1 MKLKKNFRMNN
12 QEEKQMVKIKP
23 KRKKIKM
30 TIIQKLKLT
39 TKIILS
45 VIFISCEDNNQDN
58 TGLLEFDIRLPQDE
72 NGYYS
77 LTLDRDKWQT
87 LHRVTAKVSDTFY
100 LDNFYISWESNL
112 YWMLNDTLG
121 YIVKRQFSDWNGSY
135 VSTDTSYITGFNGME
150 VPTTN
155 RSSYSNRLGEINNMI
170 APVKNMVGDT
180 LMLGA
185 FWSGGEAFFGIVLK

>member
-1 MKLKKNFRMNN
+1 MNN
-12 QEEKQMVKIKP
+12 QKEKQMVKIKP

-30 TIIQKLKLT
+30 TITQKLKLT
-39 TKIILS
+39 TKIILT
-45 VIFISCEDNNQDN
+45 VIFISCEDNNQDT
-58 TGLLEFDIRLPQDE
+58 TGLLEFDMRLPQDE

-87 LHRVTAKVSDTFY
+87 LHRVTAKVSDTYY

-112 YWMLNDTLG
+112 YWVLNDTLG
-121 YIVKRQFSDWNGSY
+121 YIVKRFTDWDGNY
-135 VSTDTSYITGFNGME
+135 VSVDTSYITGFNGME

-185 FWSGGEAFFGIVLK
+185 FWNGGQAFFGIVLK